1 MPLKNR
7 GNVNGI
13 YMRRGGKN
21 NMIPLETDRLLIR
34 EFNHDDT
41 QLVMQYSQEACKRKE
56 LPDEVFETFD
66 DAVRQIHMCMR
77 NYAEKKYPL
86 VYAIVLKETNVLI
99 GDILLCPIKEGIEI
113 GYSIAENYQG
123 NGYATEAIISFVHW
137 SKDFLN
143 LPMVYGLAKK
153 SNIASWRALE
163 KAGFTFL
170 HEKEINF
177 FGGVFPFKVYAQ

>member
-1 MPLKNR
+1 
-7 GNVNGI
+7 
-13 YMRRGGKN
+13 
-21 NMIPLETDRLLIR
+21 MILLETDRLIIR

-41 QLVMQYSQEACKRKE
+41 PLVMQYSQETCKRNE

-66 DAVRQIHMCMR
+66 EAFQQINMCMQ

-86 VYAIVLKETNVLI
+86 VYAIVLKETNILI

-123 NGYATEAIISFVHW
+123 NGYAAEAIRPFVHW
-137 SKDFLN
+137 SNEFLN

-153 SNIASWRALE
+153 SNITSWKSLE

-177 FGGVFPFKVYAQ
+177 FGGVFTFKVYAQ

>member
-1 MPLKNR
+1 
-7 GNVNGI
+7 
-13 YMRRGGKN
+13 
-21 NMIPLETDRLLIR
+21 MILLETDRLIIR

-41 QLVMQYSQEACKRKE
+41 PLVMQYSQETCKRNE

-66 DAVRQIHMCMR
+66 EAFQQINMCMQ

-86 VYAIVLKETNVLI
+86 VYAIVLKETNILI

-123 NGYATEAIISFVHW
+123 NGYAAEAIRPFVHW
-137 SKDFLN
+137 SNEFLN
-143 LPMVYGLAKK
+143 LPRVYGLAKK
-153 SNIASWRALE
+153 SNIASWKSLE

-177 FGGVFPFKVYAQ
+177 IGGVFTFKVYAQ